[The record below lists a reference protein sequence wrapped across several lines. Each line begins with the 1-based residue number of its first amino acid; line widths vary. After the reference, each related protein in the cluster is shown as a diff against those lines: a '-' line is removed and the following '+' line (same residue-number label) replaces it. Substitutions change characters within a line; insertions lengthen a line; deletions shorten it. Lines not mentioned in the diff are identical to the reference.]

1 MLTYEVNNRQ
11 RLNVYKNGGLT
22 IVSHMDADTGNV
34 YRADSFD
41 DGDIVM
47 ALNLLR
53 FMRDNGQ
60 KTVYLKYGNNQYED
74 FRIFQ

>member
-53 FMRDNGQ
+53 FMRDNGH
-60 KTVYLKYGNNQYED
+60 KTVYLKYGDNQYED

>member
-11 RLNVYKNGGLT
+11 RLNVYKNGGRT

-60 KTVYLKYGNNQYED
+60 KTVYLKYVDNQYED

>member
-11 RLNVYKNGGLT
+11 RLNVYKNGGRT

-60 KTVYLKYGNNQYED
+60 KTAYLKYGDNQYED

>member
-11 RLNVYKNGGLT
+11 RLDIYKDGRGT
-22 IVSHMDADTGNV
+22 VVEHGDKDTGNI
-34 YRADSFD
+34 YRRDHFD

-60 KTVYLKYGNNQYED
+60 KTVYLKYGDNQYED

>member
-11 RLNVYKNGGLT
+11 RLNVYKNGGRT

-60 KTVYLKYGNNQYED
+60 KTVYLKYSDNQYED

>member
-11 RLNVYKNGGLT
+11 RLDIYKDGKGT
-22 IVSHMDADTGNV
+22 VVSHGDMDTGNI
-34 YRADSFD
+34 YREDHFR

-47 ALNLLR
+47 AMNLLR

-60 KTVYLKYGNNQYED
+60 KTVYIKYGQDKYED